1 MTKIKRVGKCIC
13 VSIPYHDLHLLD
25 MIDENRCQNGRTENR
40 SSYLLRL
47 VEEDYHRIQ
56 EKKFNWLKDF

>member
-1 MTKIKRVGKCIC
+1 MTKTKRVGKCIC
-13 VSIPYHDLHLLD
+13 ISIPYDDLHLLD
-25 MIDENRCQNGRTENR
+25 MIDENRCQNLRTENR
-40 SSYLLRL
+40 SAYLLRL